1 MYERSGLLTDFYLLT
16 MANGYLLKG
25 MADKHAVFD
34 LFFRQAPF
42 KGVYA
47 ICYGLNKAIKNIT
60 QMQFREDDIE
70 YLKEQNLFSEPF
82 LEYLANWKC
91 QLTMRAVDEGR
102 IIFPYEPIMEVEG
115 PLIQCQ
121 LIETYLLNCFN
132 FPTLCATKANR
143 MWLTSGK
150 QPILEFGL
158 RRAQGPNGGLT
169 ASEAAMV
176 GGCVGTSNVLAGKM
190 QGIRVSGTQA
200 HSWVMAFNSELDA
213 FRAYAELYPDNC
225 ILLIDTYDIIEG
237 CKNAIIVGKELQQKG
252 KNLIGVR
259 IDSGDLA
266 YFSRKVREML
276 DEAGLTETKIVASN
290 DVDEYVI
297 AEIKRNHGAV
307 DLWGIGTKLA
317 TCHDDPA
324 LGGVYKLVEFEGKP
338 RLKISSNVEK
348 TTIPSKKKLFRIYD
362 KNDYMT
368 GDVMEL
374 YDKEHLEEDFVYD
387 PLNPLRFYKVKNPYR
402 VEQLL
407 ELKMEKGKIVKK
419 LGGWQEAQKTMEQDI
434 THLSEASTR
443 LLNPQNYKVSISKSL
458 HALRTRLIEEYM
470 GSKNNNKEGKVS
482 NKGNGFQFKRIT

>member
-1 MYERSGLLTDFYLLT
+1 

-25 MADKHAVFD
+25 IGNGHAVFD
-34 LFFRQAPF
+34 LFFRKAPF

-47 ICYGLNKAIKNIT
+47 ICYGINKAIKNISNLS
-60 QMQFREDDIE
+60 FAPDDIE
-70 YLKEQNLFSEPF
+70 YLRDQRLFSEQF
-82 LEYLANWKC
+82 LEYLSNWKC
-91 QLTMRAVDEGR
+91 SLTIRSVNDGR
-102 IIFPYEPIMEVEG
+102 VIFPYEPIMEVEG

-143 MWLTSGK
+143 MWLTSKK

-158 RRAQGPNGGLT
+158 RRAQGPDGGLT

-190 QGIRVSGTQA
+190 NDIRVSGTQA
-200 HSWVMAFNSELDA
+200 HSWVMAFNSELES
-213 FRAYAELYPDNC
+213 FRSYAEIYPDNC

-237 CKNAIIVGKELQQKG
+237 CKNAIIVGKELEKIG
-252 KNLIGVR
+252 KKLNGVR

-266 YFSRKVREML
+266 YFSKKVRKML
-276 DEAGLTETKIVASN
+276 DKAGLTDTRIVASN

-297 AEIKRNHGAV
+297 AEIKRNNGAV

-317 TCHDDPA
+317 TCYDDPA
-324 LGGVYKLVEFEGKP
+324 LGGVYKLVEIEGQPK
-338 RLKISSNVEK
+338 LKISSNVEK

-362 KNDYMT
+362 NEDFMT

-374 YDKEHLEEDFVYD
+374 HKKDSLEESFVYD
-387 PLNPLRFYKVKNPYR
+387 PLNPLRFYKVQDTAK

-407 ELKMEKGKIVKK
+407 NIKMKQGKIIED
-419 LGGWQEAQKTMEQDI
+419 LGGWQEARKTMEEDI
-434 THLSEASTR
+434 THLTEASTR

-458 HALRTRLIEEYM
+458 HELRTKLIEEYI
-470 GSKNNNKEGKVS
+470 GKKIS
-482 NKGNGFQFKRIT
+482 